1 MLNDQAPTSFNVREN
16 LFPQDRPDLSP
27 PEPPKQA
34 LSEETMRGMSIDRL
48 MDMEIAGMVTSRLE
62 LAKTARRPRRLVWDK
77 CWQNMKGVYD
87 KTAKAAWQSTTFMP
101 LTSKVVEVI
110 ASNIH
115 SAVFAPEMPI
125 EYQTKRSDLDQIVRS
140 INEVIETDFDKCQ
153 AKAQFTDF
161 IRNMCVM
168 GTAIGEV
175 GYLKER
181 ETVMIKENRQ
191 QMPPEVA
198 DMMKSLGIEQP
209 AQFTPKE
216 MLVKDYATI
225 INVDPYD
232 IYVEPRKQE
241 FSKDSWVIRKGKIT
255 NRELKIGSLDQD
267 PYYKYDNVTDD
278 LLEGSGLQRTDQDP
292 EKLTRRFALQDYNVY
307 THFLDPDRE
316 HELLTFYGQ
325 IPIWY
330 LFPELKYDRKRQYD
344 SVPGCIKV
352 VDGQWVIW
360 KRLSPWRD
368 AEPPFFKAN
377 YIRIPSEFYGIG
389 VAEMVMGLQ
398 TEKNEIRNSRMDNI
412 NLSMNKIIAVLKD
425 AVPSTE
431 WKRLVSEPGALW
443 VFKGV
448 TDIRQA
454 MQQVEF
460 GDVTKDSWM
469 ASQEVDREAEEV
481 TAANKVTQAVGG
493 ADNEAGGGT
502 FRGQM
507 LNVQQATGRWM
518 LYARLFEWN
527 ALIPAMKKF
536 YQRIYQFKDIEQI
549 KEILGGD
556 RGANF
561 QFVSPEDLDRI
572 AKLVPLGVMTMENK
586 GVKLA
591 QMNQFTQTWMMM
603 PFFKKLEMA
612 RKMAVEMGNP
622 EPDSILFS
630 DEEQKQYIEFQK
642 QAMMENEQMMGGGAP
657 GNAGAGQ
664 PSGNPGL
671 LGPDGRPVTPQTG
684 QRGNVPGGQPVS
696 GNVPGPR
703 QGMPRPVLQ
712 ARGPGASRLDLHGM
726 PLS

>member
-1 MLNDQAPTSFNVREN
+1 
-16 LFPQDRPDLSP
+16 
-27 PEPPKQA
+27 
-34 LSEETMRGMSIDRL
+34 
-48 MDMEIAGMVTSRLE
+48 
-62 LAKTARRPRRLVWDK
+62 
-77 CWQNMKGVYD
+77 
-87 KTAKAAWQSTTFMP
+87 
-101 LTSKVVEVI
+101 
-110 ASNIH
+110 
-115 SAVFAPEMPI
+115 
-125 EYQTKRSDLDQIVRS
+125 
-140 INEVIETDFDKCQ
+140 
-153 AKAQFTDF
+153 
-161 IRNMCVM
+161 
-168 GTAIGEV
+168 
-175 GYLKER
+175 
-181 ETVMIKENRQ
+181 
-191 QMPPEVA
+191 
-198 DMMKSLGIEQP
+198 
-209 AQFTPKE
+209 
-216 MLVKDYATI
+216 
-225 INVDPYD
+225 
-232 IYVEPRKQE
+232 
-241 FSKDSWVIRKGKIT
+241 
-255 NRELKIGSLDQD
+255 
-267 PYYKYDNVTDD
+267 
-278 LLEGSGLQRTDQDP
+278 
-292 EKLTRRFALQDYNVY
+292 
-307 THFLDPDRE
+307 
-316 HELLTFYGQ
+316 
-325 IPIWY
+325 
-330 LFPELKYDRKRQYD
+330 
-344 SVPGCIKV
+344 
-352 VDGQWVIW
+352 
-360 KRLSPWRD
+360 
-368 AEPPFFKAN
+368 
-377 YIRIPSEFYGIG
+377 
-389 VAEMVMGLQ
+389 
-398 TEKNEIRNSRMDNI
+398 MDNI

-642 QAMMENEQMMGGGAP
+642 QAMMENEQMMGGGGSP
-657 GNAGAGQ
+657 SQ

-684 QRGNVPGGQPVS
+684 QKGNVPGGQPVS

-712 ARGPGASRLDLHGM
+712 ARGPGASKLDLHGM